1 MPEPIITT
9 TGLTRKFGD
18 LTAVEHLNIEV
29 AQGEIFRLVGPDGAG
44 KTTTLRLLCALMDP
58 TAGEARVAGHDVARE
73 PQAVKD
79 RIGYMAQRFGLYA
92 DLSVDENMDFYADL
106 FGVAPGD
113 RERMFPDLLRMT
125 RMEPFRERRAGQ
137 LSGGMKQILALM

>member
-1 MPEPIITT
+1 MPEPIIKT

-18 LTAVEHLNIEV
+18 LTAVDHLNIEV
-29 AQGEIFRLVGPDGAG
+29 AQGEIFGLVGPDGAG

-79 RIGYMAQRFGLYA
+79 RIGYMAQRFCLYA
-92 DLSVDENMDFYADL
+92 EPSGDEKMDFYAEL
-106 FGVAPGD
+106 VCGIP
-113 RERMFPDLLRMT
+113 
-125 RMEPFRERRAGQ
+125 AGR
-137 LSGGMKQILALM
+137 